1 MSSHF
6 KTQGAVVSLA
16 TYNDTGREHIGGFVY
31 ATLGMRFWTTP
42 NSVAYLFIEDV
53 IFRRHT
59 CSIFNISKLNLHNFN
74 SLVVLLSFD

>member
-6 KTQGAVVSLA
+6 KTQGAVVGLA
-16 TYNDTGREHIGGFVY
+16 IYNDTEREHIGGFVY
-31 ATLGMRFWTTP
+31 VTLRMRFWTTSHP
-42 NSVAYLFIEDV
+42 VACLFIENV
-53 IFRRHT
+53 VFRGHT